1 MIPDNK
7 QVEKDINQK
16 NIKFILELFNSNKL
30 IEAKKEINKQ
40 IEIYPDSSI
49 LYNILGAVLSAQ
61 DQFDESIK
69 NYNKSIKINPDY
81 AQAYNNLGIVFQKL
95 NRIFKKKGS
104 VKNMEY
110 SKIKKISAQN
120 KKPIPLLKDLLKTSK
135 NKHPLF
141 IEIKPTFS
149 KKLLQKLLKETSKFS
164 KCVFISFKHE
174 NIYNLL
180 KIKSNTKVGLSF
192 SPPTNVKTIIKK
204 SNNKKINCLILDKFF
219 LKNKNIQDL
228 KIKKYYYT
236 IKTKSEFNKYSK
248 NNNLIFENL

>member
-1 MIPDNK
+1 MAHLLIHRGIVNK
-7 QVEKDINQK
+7 QYKENLLKSFKQSFKKGYGIETDIHATKDHE
-16 NIKFILELFNSNKL
+16 FICFH
-30 IEAKKEINKQ
+30 
-40 IEIYPDSSI
+40 D
-49 LYNILGAVLSAQ
+49 
-61 DQFDESIK
+61 FT
-69 NYNKSIKINPDY
+69 
-81 AQAYNNLGIVFQKL
+81 L
-95 NRIFKKKGS
+95 NRIFKKKES

-110 SKIKKISAQN
+110 SQIKKISAQN
-120 KKPIPLLKDLLKTSK
+120 KKPIPLLKDLLKISK
-135 NKHPLF
+135 NKYSLF
-141 IEIKPTFS
+141 IEIKPNFS

-192 SPPTNVKTIIKK
+192 SSSTSAKTIIKK
-204 SNNKKINCLILDKFF
+204 SNNKEIDCLILDKFF

-236 IKTKSEFNKYSK
+236 IKKKSEFNRYSK